1 MNVIFDKLNI
11 DNKKKDSMTKSM
23 MSGKDNDEGKQ
34 HCLCEH
40 VVEFYKK
47 LGVIL
52 LPTIS

>member
-11 DNKKKDSMTKSM
+11 DNKKKDSKSM
-23 MSGKDNDEGKQ
+23 TNGKDNDEGKQ

-40 VVEFYKK
+40 VVEFYRK